1 MNIDATTVKE
11 QVRQGFLRINRQLSP
26 DVEQALLNA
35 RKLEA
40 SPIGAGILGDILE
53 NMDIARESNSPICQD
68 TGMAIVFVRMGQH
81 VRILGGSLTQ
91 AIHQGVREAYKQGYF
106 RASVV
111 EDPLRRNNTG
121 DNTPAVIHFE
131 LTDGDELELTLTAKG
146 FGSENM
152 SGLTMLKPAQGRQ
165 GVVDFVLDVVRK
177 AGPNACPPFFVGVGI
192 GGTMEVSAILAKKAL
207 LRNVGEAHQDPYY
220 GALEKELLQRLNGLG
235 IGPMGLGGTQ
245 TVLGVQVETAPTHIA
260 GLPVAV
266 NICCHVNRH
275 EKIVIKGEPTH
286 G

>member
-1 MNIDATTVKE
+1 
-11 QVRQGFLRINRQLSP
+11 
-26 DVEQALLNA
+26 
-35 RKLEA
+35 
-40 SPIGAGILGDILE
+40 
-53 NMDIARESNSPICQD
+53 
-68 TGMAIVFVRMGQH
+68 
-81 VRILGGSLTQ
+81 
-91 AIHQGVREAYKQGYF
+91 
-106 RASVV
+106 
-111 EDPLRRNNTG
+111 
-121 DNTPAVIHFE
+121 
-131 LTDGDELELTLTAKG
+131 
-146 FGSENM
+146 
-152 SGLTMLKPAQGRQ
+152 
-165 GVVDFVLDVVRK
+165 
-177 AGPNACPPFFVGVGI
+177 
-192 GGTMEVSAILAKKAL
+192 MEVSAILAKKAL